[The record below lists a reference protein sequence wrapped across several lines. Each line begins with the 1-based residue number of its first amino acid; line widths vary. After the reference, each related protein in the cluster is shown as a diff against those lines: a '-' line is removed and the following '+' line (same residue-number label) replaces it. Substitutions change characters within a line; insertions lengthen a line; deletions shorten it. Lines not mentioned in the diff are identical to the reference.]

1 MKIKLICGF
10 KLKQE
15 ELFQLEQSYL
25 KRLKNEY
32 RLEIVEVPYT
42 KNQSAD
48 EIKSRHPAELLAKSS
63 PSAFKVLL
71 AEDGK
76 SMTTNQLASIV
87 DEKKLTGL
95 NELHFFIGG
104 PYGIA
109 KDAYPL
115 FNLKLNISLM
125 TFTAEF
131 CRLIIIEQIYR
142 LQCIS
147 LGVPYHKE

>member
-15 ELFQLEQSYL
+15 ELLKLEQSYL

-32 RLEIVEVPYT
+32 RLEILEVPYT
-42 KNQSAD
+42 KNQSAE
-48 EIKSRHPAELLAKSS
+48 EIKNRHPAELLAKSS

-76 SMTTNQLASIV
+76 SMTTNQLANLV
-87 DEKKLTGL
+87 DEKKLNGL
-95 NELHFFIGG
+95 NELHIFIGG
-104 PYGIA
+104 PYGIS
-109 KDAYPL
+109 KEAYTL
-115 FNLKLNISLM
+115 FNLQLNISLM

-131 CRLIIIEQIYR
+131 CRLNIIEQIYR